1 MFANVIILATNKN
14 IDREY
19 SYRVPQSF
27 SEKIKIG
34 TKILVPFGRKKKLS
48 EAIIINLSDKI
59 DIEPEKLKSIEKI
72 DPQNIFVSQNHIQ
85 LAKWMSEKY
94 FCTLAACL
102 KLMMPSKKS
111 LTKSFALNNSYESIK
126 SDVKNL
132 TSEQLTAIK
141 FIENK
146 ISQKDLRPILL
157 HGVTGSGKTEVYF
170 NIIQKIIDDGK
181 QAIVLLPEIALT
193 TQMVNL
199 FYERFG
205 DKVGITHS
213 KLTERE
219 KFIQWQNAAQNKIS
233 IMLGPRSAIFT
244 PFENFGLIIMDEEH
258 EASYQSETT
267 PKYNTREV
275 AEKICEFT
283 GANLI
288 LGSATPSVETYF
300 RVQNHQINLIEMPT
314 RVNKKVPKIKI
325 VDMRNEL
332 ADGNV
337 NIFSREL
344 IFEMQNTFDRNEQV
358 ILFLNRRGH
367 SSFISCR
374 NCGFVLKCNMCDVN
388 YTFHSAE
395 NSLICHYCGQKSVL
409 PKICPEC
416 GSKYI
421 KLFGVGT
428 QKIENEIK
436 KIFPD
441 KNILRMDSDTT
452 SKKSDYE
459 RILKS
464 FATKKTD
471 ILIGTQMI
479 AKGLNFSNL
488 SLVGI
493 ICADISLNI
502 GDFHC
507 SESTFQLLSQVSGRA
522 GRAQTNALSIIQ
534 TYNPEHYS
542 IVCAKDGDYKKFYD
556 QEIMFRQQMNYPP
569 FANIF
574 CILMTS
580 PDKNLLDEKI
590 FMLKKVLMR
599 CNKNNQFQ
607 ILGPAPAAISKIKNN
622 YRQKILIK
630 HENETKLKNFALFC
644 INLLASK
651 NLLNGVKL
659 NLTMNPNFMV

>member
-1 MFANVIILATNKN
+1 MFANVIILAANKN

-19 SYRVPQSF
+19 SYRIPQSF

-102 KLMMPSKKS
+102 KLMIPSKKS

-132 TSEQLTAIK
+132 TVEQLNAIK

-244 PFENFGLIIMDEEH
+244 PFKNLGLIIMDEEH

-300 RVQNHQINLIEMPT
+300 RVQNHQINLIKMPT

-325 VDMRNEL
+325 VDMRKEL

-367 SSFISCR
+367 SSFVSCR

-395 NSLICHYCGQKSVL
+395 NFLICHYCGQKSIL

-421 KLFGVGT
+421 KLLGVGT

-452 SKKSDYE
+452 SKKV
-459 RILKS
+459 I
-464 FATKKTD
+464 
-471 ILIGTQMI
+471 
-479 AKGLNFSNL
+479 
-488 SLVGI
+488 
-493 ICADISLNI
+493 
-502 GDFHC
+502 
-507 SESTFQLLSQVSGRA
+507 
-522 GRAQTNALSIIQ
+522 TN
-534 TYNPEHYS
+534 
-542 IVCAKDGDYKKFYD
+542 GF
-556 QEIMFRQQMNYPP
+556 
-569 FANIF
+569 
-574 CILMTS
+574 
-580 PDKNLLDEKI
+580 
-590 FMLKKVLMR
+590 
-599 CNKNNQFQ
+599 
-607 ILGPAPAAISKIKNN
+607 
-622 YRQKILIK
+622 
-630 HENETKLKNFALFC
+630 
-644 INLLASK
+644 
-651 NLLNGVKL
+651 
-659 NLTMNPNFMV
+659 